1 MSGGGSE
8 KLKGTVSVDRAVT
21 IGLLWVN
28 GPVFLLM
35 VGPIVGFLAVDR
47 AGLVPPQLQWRGIC
61 LFGAGWLLAWLW
73 WSFTVPKWRLW
84 AYARVLDIVELKRS
98 AVKAGLTWP
107 DGSIFERTEIKS
119 RAHRQLERKFE
130 RHAGRPD
137 LDP

>member
-1 MSGGGSE
+1 MSGGDNK

-35 VGPIVGFLAVDR
+35 LGPIAAFMAAAS
-47 AGLVPPQLQWRGIC
+47 AGLVPVPLLWLGVC
-61 LFGAGWLLAWLW
+61 VFVVGWLLAWLW
-73 WSFTVPKWRLW
+73 WSLTVPKWRLW
-84 AYARVLDIVELKRS
+84 AYERVIEIVELKHS

-107 DGSIFERTEIKS
+107 DGHIFERTEIKS

-130 RHAGRPD
+130 RHAGGVD

>member
-1 MSGGGSE
+1 MSGGDSL
-8 KLKGTVSVDRAVT
+8 KLKGSVSVGRAIT

-35 VGPIVGFLAVDR
+35 FGPIAGFLIADR
-47 AGLVPPQLQWRGIC
+47 LGWVPVQLQWLGVC
-61 LFGAGWLLAWLW
+61 VFVVGWLLAWVW

-84 AYARVLDIVELKRS
+84 AYERVIEIIELKRS
-98 AVKAGLTWP
+98 AIGAGLTWP
-107 DGSIFERTEIKS
+107 DGHIFERTEIKS